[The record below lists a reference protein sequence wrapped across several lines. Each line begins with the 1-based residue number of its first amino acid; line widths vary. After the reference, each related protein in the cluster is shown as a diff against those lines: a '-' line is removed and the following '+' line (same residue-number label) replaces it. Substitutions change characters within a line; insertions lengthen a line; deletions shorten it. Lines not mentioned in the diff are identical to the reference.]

1 MLLMVLVALITSNV
15 ELQFKDSLE
24 GTKDNSRVKGESEKY
39 RRPEE
44 SYSFDVNV
52 LNVEIK
58 LKQ

>member
-15 ELQFKDSLE
+15 ELQFQDSLE

-44 SYSFDVNV
+44 SCSFDV
-52 LNVEIK
+52 
-58 LKQ
+58 